1 MFDPPWYRE
10 SEIERLAF
18 TMYVLEKEGLFDVE
32 DESEEELSGT
42 DDSDQEFSLS
52 SPY

>member
-10 SEIERLAF
+10 SEVERLAF

-32 DESEEELSGT
+32 NESEEELNGT
-42 DDSDQEFSLS
+42 DVSNQKFSL
-52 SPY
+52 

>member
-10 SEIERLAF
+10 SEVERLAF

-32 DESEEELSGT
+32 DET
-42 DDSDQEFSLS
+42 IYCRRNRKYF
-52 SPY
+52 